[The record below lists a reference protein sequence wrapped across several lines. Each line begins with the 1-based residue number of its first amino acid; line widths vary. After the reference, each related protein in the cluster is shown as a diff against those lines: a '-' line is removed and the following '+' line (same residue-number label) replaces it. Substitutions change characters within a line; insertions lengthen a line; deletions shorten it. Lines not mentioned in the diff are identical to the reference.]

1 MKKLIILTALLAFA
15 GMATPVFA
23 HCGKCGVGDDKKVM
37 DVDAKVEKL
46 TKKLG
51 LSEDQANKLKPVL
64 QEKMDKKKALYEKKK
79 ADMQALHDDYQA
91 KLKGILTPE
100 QLSKYEA
107 MKEGMMEHKGSMM
120 DGHKGS
126 MDMEG
131 MHEHKG
137 SH

>member
-1 MKKLIILTALLAFA
+1 MKKLIILTVLLAFA
-15 GMATPVFA
+15 GVTPVFA

-51 LSEDQANKLKPVL
+51 LSEDQANKLRPVL
-64 QEKMDKKKALYEKKK
+64 QEKMDKKKALKEKKM
-79 ADMQALHDDYQA
+79 ADMQAIHDDYQA

-100 QLSKYEA
+100 QLTKYEA
-107 MKEGMMEHKGSMM
+107 MKKEMMEHKGSMM
-120 DGHKGS
+120 DGQKGS
-126 MDMEG
+126 MDMED